1 MLERPPSPRA
11 WNTPLAALAVCVLA
25 LCAPP
30 PPEQEIR
37 IPVEHETL
45 HLAPLQGAESLR
57 SLPHWPDSPA
67 SQQAILSELDGFFQ
81 QMLAHVHRCEK
92 YGLFRVVD
100 SMGGPTV
107 VVRPSIR
114 PGAITADSLPIVIT
128 VTVDHL
134 AAGRTYTYAA
144 NAVARANG
152 ETLSD
157 SNALSFYGL
166 AFADFRRRA
175 PYADLAAPFCARR

>member
-1 MLERPPSPRA
+1 MISRLPSPRA
-11 WNTPLAALAVCVLA
+11 WTRPVVALAAYVLA
-25 LCAPP
+25 LCSPP
-30 PPEQEIR
+30 PPEHEIH

-45 HLAPLQGAESLR
+45 FLAPLRGVESLR
-57 SLPHWPDSPA
+57 NLPHWPNSSA
-67 SQQAILSELDGFFQ
+67 GHKAIMSELDGFYQ

-107 VVRPSIR
+107 VVRPAIR
-114 PGAITADSLPIVIT
+114 PGAITADSLPIVIEMT
-128 VTVDHL
+128 VEHL
-134 AAGRTYTYAA
+134 AAGRTYSYAA
-144 NAVARANG
+144 DAVARAKG
-152 ETLSD
+152 ETLND

-175 PYADLAAPFCARR
+175 PYADLAAPFCGRR